1 MWRADSRGRLG
12 KPRREVALLL
22 LASFFVVAALVVA
35 IADGGTIPLSAR
47 ARSAFLIAMG
57 LGAGAVAAAIAYRS
71 LNRRDGPEHGD
82 AEETAELR
90 KNLLTAEAIIKAEP
104 QVLVFWEQGQGVR
117 VMAHTLGRVAGL
129 PQQHAELLKF
139 GTWLDLASAQE
150 LKSGLDALFSDGR
163 PFSSLLKTTAGGHVE
178 ADGRAAGGRAI
189 LRLRDIAGRKRDLA
203 RILDQHRQLVR
214 DTLAGRTLLNALPMP
229 AWFRDSG
236 GRIQWVNEAYAKAV
250 EASSESEVRERQ
262 IELLE
267 MRQREAAAS
276 ALANGTPYRDRV
288 HLISGGARKAHDV
301 VVIPLEGASVG
312 AAIDVAALETAQ
324 GELVRHVAAYER
336 TLDRVATAVA
346 IFGPDQRLTFF
357 NEAYRAL
364 WQVDA
369 DWLATKPSD
378 SELLDRLRELSRLPE
393 VVNYRDWKAKILAG
407 YKTGT
412 EYEDWWHLLDGRTI
426 HVVSAQRPDGGLTY
440 LYDDATE
447 RFALESRYNALIDV
461 QRETLDSLNEGVAVF
476 ATDGRLKLFNSAF
489 LQIWRL
495 SRSLLKEGPH
505 IDRIIDQC
513 SALYDDMATWARVS
527 RAVTGISDR
536 RQPVAGQMI
545 RPDQSV
551 IDFAVAP
558 LPDGATLITFV
569 DVTDSKRYEQT
580 LLERNEALVAAD
592 RLKSQFI
599 SHVSYELR
607 TPLTNIIGFSEL
619 LSNPRAGEL
628 NSKQREYLNDI
639 SASSRTLLAI
649 INDILDLATIDAGG
663 LELKLARV
671 KVAGVVDTAVLGV
684 RDRANRA
691 RLNLDIRIAEDAVE
705 FIADEARVRQV
716 LYNLLSNAIGFS
728 KPGDSIS
735 VSVWREAGMVAF
747 AVEDQGVGIPKDQ
760 QQRVLERFESRSQG
774 SKHRGAGLGLSIVK
788 SLVELHGG
796 AMALESEPGQGTR
809 VTVRFPEDGVRQPE
823 PAPEAARA

>member
-1 MWRADSRGRLG
+1 MSWADAKGDPGRLRG
-12 KPRREVALLL
+12 EVALLL
-22 LASFFVVAALVVA
+22 LLSSVVVAALVIA
-35 IADGGTIPLSAR
+35 IVDNGTVSLSGASR
-47 ARSAFLIAMG
+47 AMLLVSLTMGAAALAVLTAYRVMRPRPG
-57 LGAGAVAAAIAYRS
+57 LG
-71 LNRRDGPEHGD
+71 HGN
-82 AEETAELR
+82 AQEMAELR

-104 QVLVFWEQGQGVR
+104 QVLVFWEQGLGVR
-117 VMAHTLGRVAGL
+117 VMTHTLATVPGL

-139 GTWLDLASAQE
+139 GQWLDLASAQE
-150 LKSGLDALFSDGR
+150 LKRGLDALFADGR

-189 LRLRDIAGRKRDLA
+189 LRLRDVAGRKRDLA

-214 DTLAGRTLLNALPMP
+214 DTLAGRTLLDALPMP
-229 AWFRDSG
+229 AWLRGAD
-236 GRIQWVNEAYAKAV
+236 GRLQWVNEAYAKAV
-250 EASSESEVRERQ
+250 EAGSEKEVRERQ

-267 MRQREAAAS
+267 TRQREAVGAA
-276 ALANGTPYRDRV
+276 LTKGIPYRERV

-336 TLDRVATAVA
+336 TLDRVATGVA

-364 WQVDA
+364 WQLDA
-369 DWLATKPSD
+369 DWLATKPTD
-378 SELLDRLRELSRLPE
+378 GELLDRLRELSRLPE
-393 VVNYRDWKAKILAG
+393 VLNYRDWKAKILAG

-461 QRETLDSLNEGVAVF
+461 QRETLDSLKEGVAVF
-476 ATDGRLKLFNSAF
+476 ATDGRLKLFNSAV

-495 SRSLLKEGPH
+495 PRSTLKEGPH
-505 IDRIIDQC
+505 IDKIIAQC
-513 SALYDDMATWARVS
+513 SSLYDDMTTWARIS
-527 RAVTGISDR
+527 RAVTGIPDR
-536 RQPVAGQMI
+536 RQPVAGQMM

-580 LLERNEALVAAD
+580 LIERNEALVAAD

-619 LSNPRAGEL
+619 LSSPRTGEL

-649 INDILDLATIDAGG
+649 INDILDLATIDAGA
-663 LELKLARV
+663 LELKVAPV
-671 KVAGVVDTAVLGV
+671 KVTDVVDTAVLGV
-684 RDRANRA
+684 RDRAGRA

-716 LYNLLSNAIGFS
+716 LYNLLANAIGFS
-728 KPGDSIS
+728 KPADTIS
-735 VSVWREAGMVAF
+735 VTVRREAGMMAF
-747 AVEDQGVGIPKDQ
+747 TVEDKGVGIPKDQ
-760 QQRVLERFESRSQG
+760 QQRMLERFESRSQG
-774 SKHRGAGLGLSIVK
+774 SKHRGAGLGLAIVK

-796 AMALESEPGQGTR
+796 TISLESEPGQGTS
-809 VTVRFPEDGVRQPE
+809 VTVRFPESGVRQE

>member
-1 MWRADSRGRLG
+1 MG
-12 KPRREVALLL
+12 KPHGEVALLV

-35 IADGGTIPLSAR
+35 IADGGTIPLSAQ

-57 LGAGAVAAAIAYRS
+57 LGAAAVAAAIAYRS
-71 LNRRDGPEHGD
+71 MRRRAGPERGD

-117 VMAHTLGRVAGL
+117 VMAHTLGSIAGL

-150 LKSGLDALFSDGR
+150 LKNGLDALFSDGR
-163 PFSSLLKTTAGGHVE
+163 PFTSLLKTTAGGHVE

-276 ALANGTPYRDRV
+276 ALAKATPYRERV

-461 QRETLDSLNEGVAVF
+461 QRETLDSLKEGVAVF

-513 SALYDDMATWARVS
+513 SALYDDMATWARIS

-536 RQPVAGQMI
+536 RQPVEGQMI

-663 LELKLARV
+663 LELKLAPV

-691 RLNLDIRIAEDAVE
+691 RLNLDIGIAEDAVE

-735 VSVWREAGMVAF
+735 VSVWREDGMVAF
-747 AVEDQGVGIPKDQ
+747 AVEDKGVGIPKDQ

>member
-1 MWRADSRGRLG
+1 MSWADARDDPGRLRG
-12 KPRREVALLL
+12 EVALLL
-22 LASFFVVAALVVA
+22 LVSSVVVAALVIA
-35 IADGGTIPLSAR
+35 IIDNGTVSLSGASR
-47 ARSAFLIAMG
+47 AMLLVSLTMG
-57 LGAGAVAAAIAYRS
+57 AAALALLTAYRVM
-71 LNRRDGPEHGD
+71 RPRPGPGHANAQEM
-82 AEETAELR
+82 AELR

-104 QVLVFWEQGQGVR
+104 QVLVFWEQGLGVR
-117 VMAHTLGRVAGL
+117 VMTHTLAGVPGL
-129 PQQHAELLKF
+129 PQEHAELLKF
-139 GTWLDLASAQE
+139 SQWLDLASAQE
-150 LKSGLDALFSDGR
+150 LKGGLDVLFADGR
-163 PFSSLLKTTAGGHVE
+163 PFGSLLKTTAGGHVE

-250 EASSESEVRERQ
+250 EANSESEVRERQ

-276 ALANGTPYRDRV
+276 ALARGIPYRERV
-288 HLISGGARKAHDV
+288 HLISGGTRKAHDV

-336 TLDRVATAVA
+336 TLDRVATGVA

-364 WQVDA
+364 WTLDA

-440 LYDDATE
+440 LYDDDTE

-461 QRETLDSLNEGVAVF
+461 QRETLDSLKEGVAVF
-476 ATDGRLKLFNSAF
+476 ATDGRLKLFNSAV

-495 SRSLLKEGPH
+495 PRSGLKEGPH
-505 IDRIIDQC
+505 IDKIIAQC
-513 SALYDDMATWARVS
+513 SSLYDDMTTWARIS

-536 RQPVAGQMI
+536 RQPVAGQMM

-580 LLERNEALVAAD
+580 LIERNEALVAAD

-619 LSNPRAGEL
+619 LSSPRTGEL

-649 INDILDLATIDAGG
+649 INDILDLATIDAGA
-663 LELKLARV
+663 LELKVAPV
-671 KVAGVVDTAVLGV
+671 KVTDVVDTAVLGV
-684 RDRANRA
+684 RDRASRA
-691 RLNLDIRIAEDAVE
+691 RLNLDIGIAEDAVE

-728 KPGDSIS
+728 RPGDTIS
-735 VSVWREAGMVAF
+735 VTVTREAGMVAF
-747 AVEDQGVGIPKDQ
+747 AVEDNGVGIPKDQ

-774 SKHRGAGLGLSIVK
+774 SKHRGAGLGLAIVK

-796 AMALESEPGQGTR
+796 ARSLESEPGQGTS
-809 VTVRFPEDGVRQPE
+809 VTVRFPESGVRQE

>member
-1 MWRADSRGRLG
+1 MWWAGANGNQGRLRG
-12 KPRREVALLL
+12 EVALLL
-22 LASFFVVAALVVA
+22 LLSSLVVAALVVA
-35 IADGGTIPLSAR
+35 ILDNGTIPLSGASR
-47 ARSAFLIAMG
+47 AMLLVSLAM
-57 LGAGAVAAAIAYRS
+57 GAVALAVLTAYRVIMRS
-71 LNRRDGPEHGD
+71 RPGPDHGN
-82 AEETAELR
+82 AQEMAELR

-117 VMAHTLGRVAGL
+117 VMTHTLAGIAGL
-129 PQQHAELLKF
+129 PQPHAELLKF
-139 GTWLDLASAQE
+139 GQWLDLASAQE
-150 LKSGLDALFSDGR
+150 LKRGLDALFADGR

-189 LRLRDIAGRKRDLA
+189 LRLRDVAGRKRDLA

-214 DTLAGRTLLNALPMP
+214 DTLAGRTLLDALPMP
-229 AWFRDSG
+229 AWLCGAD
-236 GRIQWVNEAYAKAV
+236 GRLQWVNEAYVKAV
-250 EASSESEVRERQ
+250 EAGSETEVRERQ

-267 MRQREAAAS
+267 MRQREAVGV
-276 ALANGTPYRDRV
+276 ALAKGIPYRERV

-336 TLDRVATAVA
+336 TLDRVATGVA

-364 WQVDA
+364 WQLDA

-378 SELLDRLRELSRLPE
+378 GELLDRLRELSRLPE

-440 LYDDATE
+440 LYDDDTE

-461 QRETLDSLNEGVAVF
+461 QRETLDSLKEGVAVF
-476 ATDGRLKLFNSAF
+476 ATDGRLKLFNSAV

-495 SRSLLKEGPH
+495 PRSALKEGPH
-505 IDRIIDQC
+505 IDKIIAQA
-513 SALYDDMATWARVS
+513 SSLYDDMATWARIS

-536 RQPVAGQMI
+536 RQPVAGQML

-551 IDFAVAP
+551 IDFAVSP

-580 LLERNEALVAAD
+580 LIERNEALVAAD

-619 LSNPRAGEL
+619 LSSPRTGEL

-649 INDILDLATIDAGG
+649 INDILDLATIDAGA
-663 LELKLARV
+663 LELKLTSV
-671 KVAGVVDTAVLGV
+671 KVDDVVDTAVLGV
-684 RDRANRA
+684 RDRAQRA

-716 LYNLLSNAIGFS
+716 LYNLLANAIGFS
-728 KPGDSIS
+728 KPGDTII
-735 VSVWREAGMVAF
+735 VTVRREAGMMAF
-747 AVEDQGVGIPKDQ
+747 TVEDKGVGIPKDQ
-760 QQRVLERFESRSQG
+760 QQRMLERFESRSQG
-774 SKHRGAGLGLSIVK
+774 SKHRGVGLGLAIVK

-796 AMALESEPGQGTR
+796 AMSLESEPGEGTR
-809 VTVRFPEDGVRQPE
+809 VTVRFPESGVHQE
-823 PAPEAARA
+823 SAPEAARA